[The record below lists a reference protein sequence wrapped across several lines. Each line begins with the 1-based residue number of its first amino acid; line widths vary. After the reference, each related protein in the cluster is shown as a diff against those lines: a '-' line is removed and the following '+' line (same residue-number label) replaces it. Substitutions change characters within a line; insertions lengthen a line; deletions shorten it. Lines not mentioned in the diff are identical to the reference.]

1 MKSIFFIHKKLL
13 KNNKAANYKVQIMQ
27 VKKIQ
32 YCKFSNKKYNF
43 VATLLIFSENILMN
57 SCLICGGIAENK
69 DFLCKECAKFALSCE
84 RRCPKCGNF
93 TLTPNE
99 PECFSCKGKRLHFD
113 KIFSLF
119 IYSGSISKLIS
130 EMKYGKVKSIA
141 EILGEY
147 LANNAPLE
155 LVEGRTVIFP
165 PMRFWDKFIRTFNQ
179 AEIFADRVARKHGL
193 KFDPKLLK
201 KERKTAHQAGLDY
214 EERTKNL
221 KDAFALRRSVKGEKI
236 LIVDDVC
243 TTASTIEEI
252 AKLLKKNGAVS
263 VNGLTLAR
271 RTPYFG

>member
-1 MKSIFFIHKKLL
+1 
-13 KNNKAANYKVQIMQ
+13 
-27 VKKIQ
+27 
-32 YCKFSNKKYNF
+32 
-43 VATLLIFSENILMN
+43 MN
-57 SCLICGGIAENK
+57 ACLICGSRTGNK
-69 DFLCKECAKFALSCE
+69 EFLCKECAKFALFCE

-93 TLTPNE
+93 TLTPDE
-99 PECFSCKGKRLHFD
+99 PECFSCKGKKLHFD

-130 EMKYGKVKSIA
+130 EMKYGKVRSIA
-141 EILGEY
+141 EILGRY
-147 LANNAPLE
+147 LAETAPIE
-155 LVEGRTVIFP
+155 LIEGRTVIFP
-165 PMRFWDKFIRTFNQ
+165 PMRFLDKLLRSFNQ
-179 AEIFADRVARKHGL
+179 AEILADRVAKAHNL

-201 KERKTAHQAGLDY
+201 KVRKTAHQAGLDY

-221 KDAFALRRSVKGEKI
+221 KDAFALTRSVKGESF

-252 AKLLKKNGAVS
+252 AKLLKKNGAKS

>member
-1 MKSIFFIHKKLL
+1 M
-13 KNNKAANYKVQIMQ
+13 NY
-27 VKKIQ
+27 
-32 YCKFSNKKYNF
+32 
-43 VATLLIFSENILMN
+43 
-57 SCLICGGIAENK
+57 CLICGSITENQ
-69 DFLCKECAKFALSCE
+69 DFLCRECGKFALICE

-93 TLTPNE
+93 TLNPNE

-141 EILGEY
+141 EILGRY
-147 LANNAPLE
+147 LAENAPLE

-179 AEIFADRVARKHGL
+179 AEIFADRLARRHGL
-193 KFDPKLLK
+193 RFDPKLLK
-201 KERKTAHQAGLDY
+201 KIRKTKHQAGLDY

-221 KDAFALRRSVKGEKI
+221 KNAFALRRSVKGESF

-252 AKLLKKNGAVS
+252 AKILKKNGAVS

>member
-1 MKSIFFIHKKLL
+1 M
-13 KNNKAANYKVQIMQ
+13 NY
-27 VKKIQ
+27 
-32 YCKFSNKKYNF
+32 
-43 VATLLIFSENILMN
+43 
-57 SCLICGGIAENK
+57 CLICGSITGNHN
-69 DFLCKECAKFALSCE
+69 FLCRECGKFALTCE

-99 PECFSCKGKRLHFD
+99 AGCFSCKGKRLHFD
-113 KIFSLF
+113 RIFSLF
-119 IYSGSISKLIS
+119 IYCGSISKLIS
-130 EMKYGKVKSIA
+130 EMKYGKVRSIA

-147 LANNAPLE
+147 LAKNAPSE

-165 PMRFWDKFIRTFNQ
+165 PMRFWDKFLRTFNQ
-179 AEIFADRVARKHGL
+179 AEIFADRIARRHGL

-201 KERKTAHQAGLDY
+201 KIRKTKHQAGLDY
-214 EERTKNL
+214 KERTENL
-221 KDAFALRRSVKGEKI
+221 KDAFALTRCVKGEKF

>member
-1 MKSIFFIHKKLL
+1 
-13 KNNKAANYKVQIMQ
+13 MQ
-27 VKKIQ
+27 VKKIRA
-32 YCKFSNKKYNF
+32 CKFSNKKYIF
-43 VATLLIFSENILMN
+43 TVILLIFSKNIFMN
-57 SCLICGGIAENK
+57 SCLICGSLAENQN
-69 DFLCKECAKFALSCE
+69 FLCKECAKFALSCE

-99 PECFSCKGKRLHFD
+99 PVCFSCKGKKLHFD
-113 KIFSLF
+113 RIFSLF

-141 EILGEY
+141 EILGRY
-147 LANNAPLE
+147 LAENAPVE

-179 AEIFADRVARKHGL
+179 AEIFADRLARRHGL
-193 KFDPKLLK
+193 NFDPKLLK
-201 KERKTAHQAGLDY
+201 KVRKTAHQAGLDY

-221 KDAFALRRSVKGEKI
+221 KDAFALTRSVKGEKF
-236 LIVDDVC
+236 LIVDYVC

-252 AKLLKKNGAVS
+252 AKLLKKNDAAS